1 MGIAC
6 PRYGAAE
13 PGRMNQD
20 NFVNELDRLLSERL
34 RETPDELSSAAL
46 GRVRRLTCWIL
57 KGWGRKPD
65 ADASAARDVDLIA
78 RIHTLPAHV
87 QEALRRF
94 YVFGEAEESIG
105 FSMNMSPEEFH
116 RVRLDVRD
124 YILGRRAR
132 LIMRPPQS

>member
-1 MGIAC
+1 
-6 PRYGAAE
+6 
-13 PGRMNQD
+13 
-20 NFVNELDRLLSERL
+20 L

-46 GRVRRLTCWIL
+46 RRVRRLTCWIL
-57 KGWGRKPD
+57 KGGRKPD
-65 ADASAARDVDLIA
+65 ADVSAARDVDLIA

-87 QEALRRF
+87 QEALRRY
-94 YVFGEAEESIG
+94 YVFGEAEESVG

-132 LIMRPPQS
+132 LIMRPPQSQTKCRTFLRSSQ